1 MHLASVIR
9 TTRTGPANI
18 GSVREM
24 SVGGL
29 ATSSRARV
37 SPRHSWRIGLLLKAE
52 NNKNNPIVCHTQK
65 FIHMDNQLNM
75 KVKTIK
81 QLEENIGAY
90 FHYFRQETISET

>member
-18 GSVREM
+18 GSVGEM

-29 ATSSRARV
+29 ATSSRGQ
-37 SPRHSWRIGLLLKAE
+37 IGLLLKAE